1 MIEIW
6 KDIPDL
12 SGYQAS
18 NLGNIKSCPKKTKNQ
33 YSYTETILKQS
44 IDKDGYKIVHINKK
58 NYRVHRLIAK
68 TFIVNQQNKQQVNHI
83 NCNKQDNRVENLEWV
98 TPSENIKH
106 AYDNNLIN
114 INNIKKAHY
123 KKIKAIKNNQTLYFY
138 SIKEASKKLNILK
151 TSISNCLKGR
161 SKTSCGYEWK
171 YDEDTI
177 EFIESEHIYIVN
189 GIIVKSVTQ
198 ILNELF
204 PNKYKNVPLK
214 ILNDKSLY
222 GVKVHKAVEDL
233 ENGVYVEKPQSVYIC
248 ESINQYDKLK
258 KKYNIKV
265 LEQEKIIAYKNIF
278 AGRFDMIAE
287 INGFN
292 CLCDI
297 KTTAE
302 VDKEYLSWQLSMYE
316 LAYGSKFDK
325 LYCIWLPKGGLGKL
339 IEIDRIEEVEEK
351 LKEKGIGE

>member
-33 YSYTETILKQS
+33 YSYRETILKQS

-83 NCNKQDNRVENLEWV
+83 NCDKQDNRVENLEWV

-106 AYDNNLIN
+106 AYKNNLIN
-114 INNIKKAHY
+114 TNNVKKAHY
-123 KKIKAIKNNQTLYFY
+123 KKIKAIKNNQTLYFN

-151 TSISNCLKGR
+151 TSISNCLNGR

-222 GVKVHKAVEDL
+222 GTKVHKAVEDL
-233 ENGVYVEKPQSVYIC
+233 ENGKEPIMDSVYIE
-248 ESINQYDKLK
+248 ESINQYQRLK
-258 KKYNIKV
+258 EKYNIEV
-265 LEQEKIIAYKNIF
+265 IEQEQMIHYEYYY
-278 AGRFDMIAE
+278 AGRFDMIAD
-287 INGFN
+287 IDGKH

-297 KTTAE
+297 KTTSV
-302 VDKEYLSWQLSMYE
+302 VDKNYLSWQLSMYE
-316 LAYGSKFDK
+316 LGYGETFDK
-325 LYCIWLPKGGLGKL
+325 FYCIWLPKGSIGKL
-339 IEIDRIEEVEEK
+339 IEIDRLDKNRILEVVKNE
-351 LKEKGIGE
+351 